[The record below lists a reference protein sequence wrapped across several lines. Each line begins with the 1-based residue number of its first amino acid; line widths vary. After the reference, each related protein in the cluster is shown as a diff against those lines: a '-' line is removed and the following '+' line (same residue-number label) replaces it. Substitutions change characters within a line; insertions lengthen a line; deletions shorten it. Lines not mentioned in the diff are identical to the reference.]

1 MKTTTTLSGQPGL
14 IKHSLSQ
21 SKEYCLEG
29 WVCGT
34 ARAVPAQKAQNER
47 KKLNS
52 MKIVLPEQDGRGKE
66 AIFSS
71 KQCSQKGKATSGI
84 RSALCLIKLLLH
96 SAAPEVA
103 WHLLSLE
110 SLNWRAEVTVLS
122 AGCTWVTERSPV
134 LANSA
139 SRALGS
145 TGLWLLNPCGVSGPD
160 PTKA

>member
-1 MKTTTTLSGQPGL
+1 MWNCKGSASTESR
-14 IKHSLSQ
+14 KHRT
-21 SKEYCLEG
+21 KE
-29 WVCGT
+29 
-34 ARAVPAQKAQNER
+34 

-110 SLNWRAEVTVLS
+110 RLNWRAEVTVLS